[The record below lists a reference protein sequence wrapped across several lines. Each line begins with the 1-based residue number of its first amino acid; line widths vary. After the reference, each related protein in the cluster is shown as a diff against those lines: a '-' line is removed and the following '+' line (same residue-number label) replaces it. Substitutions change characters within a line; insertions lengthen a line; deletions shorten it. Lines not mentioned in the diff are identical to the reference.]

1 MQQVGGA
8 GAVGGGTPA
17 AFATSA
23 TAAMSSTSSRGLP
36 IVSPNS
42 SRVRGVTASRQA
54 PWSAGSTK
62 VVSMPNRARVMAS
75 WLWLPP

>member
-1 MQQVGGA
+1 MAKVLSISS
-8 GAVGGGTPA
+8 GTPA

-23 TAAMSSTSSRGLP
+23 TAAMSSTSRRGLP

-54 PWSAGSTK
+54 PRSAGSTK
-62 VVSMPNRARVMAS
+62 VVSMPKRASVIAS